1 MRSASGGFAPL
12 TGAVTIPAAVE
23 FKQSIGADEV
33 LRPGAYTKAL
43 TFTFAVS
50 TP

>member
-1 MRSASGGFAPL
+1 MRDTSGAFAPL
-12 TGAVTIPAAVE
+12 TGAVAVPDSVE
-23 FKQSIGADEV
+23 FSQPIGAEEV

-43 TFTFAVS
+43 TFTLAVT